1 MSRTMVSTAKILL
14 LPLGIVLLIAVI
26 YFSSN
31 NSEYADDT
39 ENNVV
44 EPQIIQHRMIRR
56 ATIHYCK
63 CNQYY
68 DQEEGRCLGVPGGGK
83 VLHVENRRSCGIN
96 VLKPHCRS
104 SLYYHICKR
113 DKSIL
118 AQCANRQIFDNR
130 LQRCVYY
137 DSSKLIPNII
147 LPVNYMHY
155 DHVNVPSCTRSGR
168 FPVPGQC
175 SMFYT
180 CDTNGH
186 RFYQSVFR
194 CPQNTGYEIN
204 RGVCNIV
211 SGCVNDNSVNTTV
224 CVPNAPGENVE
235 SPRLGD
241 AAEGNVKE
249 IPEILDENR
258 ASTNDPVVESEE
270 TENSKTYDDAIAT
283 TPVNIIGT
291 LSENNYNDND
301 SSLKP
306 VEEDLVPN
314 GIDEKI
320 IHSQAP
326 NPPEIVQKA
335 FDEEQNEDGLSSL
348 LGSQITSPST
358 SEFDDAPHSITTP
371 VTSINPEYRTNTA
384 TVDSE
389 TTDTASFPSDSYL
402 LSKLGEETQDVTTER
417 YENIEDSAATLS
429 SFNTEATDTYPAISN
444 VPEITDIPSIS
455 DVPSKINEEMQDA
468 IMDKNN
474 PDSTVMPSNFNVDST
489 DLYPASVSN
498 VPDSS
503 PISNVPP
510 SLDEKLQDAAMEQYE
525 NEDSVLTPSN
535 FNVDSTDLYPESTV
549 SNVPDSSPISNV
561 SPSLDEKLQD
571 AAMEQYENEDSVL
584 TPSNFNVDSTDLYP
598 ESTVSNVPDSSP
610 ISNVSPSLDE
620 KLQDTATDQN
630 KNYEDSVL
638 TKNSNTDLID
648 SYPTPTISNVP
659 DSSPISNVSP
669 SLDEKLQDAAMEQY
683 ENEDSVLT
691 PSNFNV
697 DSTDL
702 YPESTVSNVPDSSP
716 ISNVSPSLDE
726 KLQDTATDQNKNY
739 EDSVLTK
746 NSNTDL
752 IDSYPTPTISNV
764 PDSSPI
770 SNVSPSLD
778 EKLQDAAMEQYENE
792 DSVLTPSNFNVDST
806 DLYPESTV
814 SNVPDS
820 SPISNVSPS
829 LDEKLQDTATDQN
842 KNYEDSVLTK
852 NSNTDLIDSYP
863 TPTISNVPDSSLIS
877 NLSPSLDEK
886 LQESSEQY
894 KNGED
899 SVLTPSNFN
908 TNADDLYPA
917 PTAGNVSESFPISDV
932 SPNIDEKL
940 QDDITE
946 QYRNNEDS
954 AVTPSNFNTDSINLY
969 PTSTVT
975 DVPESFPVSDV
986 SQIIDEK
993 MQNTA
998 TEQSGNNEDSVSNF
1012 NTDSIDLY
1020 PTSSSISES
1029 SPISDTLSK
1038 LDEETQNIAPEMN
1051 RKEDRAVTL
1060 SNLSAEVVDP
1070 NLTSAL
1076 NDAPATI
1083 DSPNNDDFDVLSS
1096 TPAILP
1102 PEAAVDQ
1109 PTTEELSEA
1118 VPTIDNKF
1126 ADVSMSTPD
1135 QVESVST
1142 PYLPENTDD
1151 LTPMTDPR
1159 STLISEDITAPMDVT
1174 AATIPSI
1181 QDSPISDTDLV
1192 TQNGKDSTEA
1202 SPVSLTE

>member
-571 AAMEQYENEDSVL
+571 
-584 TPSNFNVDSTDLYP
+584 
-598 ESTVSNVPDSSP
+598 
-610 ISNVSPSLDE
+610 
-620 KLQDTATDQN
+620 
-630 KNYEDSVL
+630 
-638 TKNSNTDLID
+638 
-648 SYPTPTISNVP
+648 
-659 DSSPISNVSP
+659 
-669 SLDEKLQDAAMEQY
+669 
-683 ENEDSVLT
+683 
-691 PSNFNV
+691 
-697 DSTDL
+697 
-702 YPESTVSNVPDSSP
+702 
-716 ISNVSPSLDE
+716 
-726 KLQDTATDQNKNY
+726 
-739 EDSVLTK
+739 
-746 NSNTDL
+746 
-752 IDSYPTPTISNV
+752 
-764 PDSSPI
+764 
-770 SNVSPSLD
+770 
-778 EKLQDAAMEQYENE
+778 
-792 DSVLTPSNFNVDST
+792 
-806 DLYPESTV
+806 
-814 SNVPDS
+814 
-820 SPISNVSPS
+820 
-829 LDEKLQDTATDQN
+829 TATDQN